1 MNKKALYEA
10 IMKDISKIVKKKINE
25 NMEEN
30 TINIPSQY
38 YDEDGDI
45 DLSDLSILPKN
56 IIKALVNDLLTNGD
70 FQEDDR
76 DDDCLMC
83 SILPYIDSKNVEEY
97 DYESLTKQILDSYD
111 DIQEDDKVARDISY
125 LYEIT
130 LFNHTIFYTCYKVPV
145 IGDYDIDNIDEDE
158 NCSIIECKEYNNVYT
173 DKNQLESTKDV
184 IDDAR
189 TLLEYTNKRNYF
201 IEQIIKKYR
210 DSNTKDIKLVTEL
223 LKLSYDQGFNCSR
236 LDNI

>member
-45 DLSDLSILPKN
+45 DLSDLSVLPQN
-56 IIKALVNDLLTNGD
+56 IINALAKDLLKNGD

-83 SILPYIDSKNVEEY
+83 SILPYIDSKNKNASILTRSLEDYGMCLSFNAEV
-97 DYESLTKQILDSYD
+97 DYENIDHAEYRSNNGDVPNDPAYRECDINNVIISGLMLTDGD
-111 DIQEDDKVARDISY
+111 QEIMINDPKIIEKVKN
-125 LYEIT
+125 ET
-130 LFNHTIFYTCYKVPV
+130 LSSNV
-145 IGDYDIDNIDEDE
+145 IDNF
-158 NCSIIECKEYNNVYT
+158 
-173 DKNQLESTKDV
+173 
-184 IDDAR
+184 R
-189 TLLEYTNKRNYF
+189 
-201 IEQIIKKYR
+201 IEQEEQFDPYEME
-210 DSNTKDIKLVTEL
+210 DYYED
-223 LKLSYDQGFNCSR
+223 
-236 LDNI
+236 

>member
-45 DLSDLSILPKN
+45 DLSDLSVLPQN
-56 IIKALVNDLLTNGD
+56 IINALAKDLLTNGD

-83 SILPYIDSKNVEEY
+83 SILPYIDSKNENATILTRSLEDYGMCLSFNAEV
-97 DYESLTKQILDSYD
+97 DYENIDHAEYPSNDIDVPNDPAYRECDIKDVVISGLMLTDGDQEIMINDPDIIEKVKDETLASNVIDNFRIEQEQSYD
-111 DIQEDDKVARDISY
+111 PYDMEDY
-125 LYEIT
+125 YE
-130 LFNHTIFYTCYKVPV
+130 
-145 IGDYDIDNIDEDE
+145 D
-158 NCSIIECKEYNNVYT
+158 
-173 DKNQLESTKDV
+173 
-184 IDDAR
+184 
-189 TLLEYTNKRNYF
+189 
-201 IEQIIKKYR
+201 
-210 DSNTKDIKLVTEL
+210 
-223 LKLSYDQGFNCSR
+223 
-236 LDNI
+236 

>member
-45 DLSDLSILPKN
+45 DLSDLSVLPQN
-56 IIKALVNDLLTNGD
+56 IINALAKDLLTNGD

-83 SILPYIDSKNVEEY
+83 SILPYIDSKNENATILTRSLEDYGMCLSFNVEV
-97 DYESLTKQILDSYD
+97 DYENIDHAAYPSNDRDVPDDPAYRECDIKDVVISGLMLTDGDQEIMINDPDIIEKVKDETLSSNVIDNFRIEQEQSYD
-111 DIQEDDKVARDISY
+111 PYEMDDYYED
-125 LYEIT
+125 
-130 LFNHTIFYTCYKVPV
+130 
-145 IGDYDIDNIDEDE
+145 
-158 NCSIIECKEYNNVYT
+158 
-173 DKNQLESTKDV
+173 
-184 IDDAR
+184 
-189 TLLEYTNKRNYF
+189 
-201 IEQIIKKYR
+201 
-210 DSNTKDIKLVTEL
+210 
-223 LKLSYDQGFNCSR
+223 
-236 LDNI
+236 

>member
-45 DLSDLSILPKN
+45 DLSDLSVLPQN
-56 IIKALVNDLLTNGD
+56 IINALAMDLLTNGD

-83 SILPYIDSKNVEEY
+83 SILPYIDSENKNTSILTRSLEDYGICLSFNVTI
-97 DYESLTKQILDSYD
+97 DYENIDHAEYRSNNGDVPNDSAYRECDINNVIISGLMLTDGD
-111 DIQEDDKVARDISY
+111 QEIMINDPKIIEKVKN
-125 LYEIT
+125 ET
-130 LFNHTIFYTCYKVPV
+130 LSSNV
-145 IGDYDIDNIDEDE
+145 IDNF
-158 NCSIIECKEYNNVYT
+158 
-173 DKNQLESTKDV
+173 
-184 IDDAR
+184 R
-189 TLLEYTNKRNYF
+189 
-201 IEQIIKKYR
+201 IEQEEQF
-210 DSNTKDIKLVTEL
+210 DP
-223 LKLSYDQGFNCSR
+223 YDME
-236 LDNI
+236 DYYED

>member
-56 IIKALVNDLLTNGD
+56 IIKALVNDLLINGD

-76 DDDCLMC
+76 DGDCLMC
-83 SILPYIDSKNVEEY
+83 SILPYINSKNENATILTRSLEDYGMCLSFNAEV
-97 DYESLTKQILDSYD
+97 DYENIDHAAYPSNDIDVPNDPAYRECDIKDVVISGLMLTDGDQEIMINDPDIIEKVKDETLASNVIDNFRIEQEQSYD
-111 DIQEDDKVARDISY
+111 PYEMDDYYED
-125 LYEIT
+125 
-130 LFNHTIFYTCYKVPV
+130 
-145 IGDYDIDNIDEDE
+145 
-158 NCSIIECKEYNNVYT
+158 
-173 DKNQLESTKDV
+173 
-184 IDDAR
+184 
-189 TLLEYTNKRNYF
+189 
-201 IEQIIKKYR
+201 
-210 DSNTKDIKLVTEL
+210 
-223 LKLSYDQGFNCSR
+223 
-236 LDNI
+236 

>member
-56 IIKALVNDLLTNGD
+56 IINALAKDLLTNGD

-83 SILPYIDSKNVEEY
+83 SILPYIDSKNENATILTRSLEDYGMCLSFNVDV
-97 DYESLTKQILDSYD
+97 DYENIDHAAYPSNDRDVPDDPAYRECDIKDITISGLMLTDGDQEIMINDPDIIEKVKDEALTSNVIDNFRIEQEESYD
-111 DIQEDDKVARDISY
+111 PYEMDDYYED
-125 LYEIT
+125 
-130 LFNHTIFYTCYKVPV
+130 
-145 IGDYDIDNIDEDE
+145 
-158 NCSIIECKEYNNVYT
+158 
-173 DKNQLESTKDV
+173 
-184 IDDAR
+184 
-189 TLLEYTNKRNYF
+189 
-201 IEQIIKKYR
+201 
-210 DSNTKDIKLVTEL
+210 
-223 LKLSYDQGFNCSR
+223 
-236 LDNI
+236 

>member
-45 DLSDLSILPKN
+45 DLSDLSVLPQN
-56 IIKALVNDLLTNGD
+56 IINALAKDLLTNGD

-83 SILPYIDSKNVEEY
+83 SILPYIDSKNENATILTRSLEDYGMCLSFNAEV
-97 DYESLTKQILDSYD
+97 DYENIDHAAYPSNDRDVPDDPAYRECDIKDVVISGLMLTDGDQEIMINDPDIIEKVKDETLTSNVIDNFRIEQEESYD
-111 DIQEDDKVARDISY
+111 PYEMDDYYED
-125 LYEIT
+125 
-130 LFNHTIFYTCYKVPV
+130 
-145 IGDYDIDNIDEDE
+145 
-158 NCSIIECKEYNNVYT
+158 
-173 DKNQLESTKDV
+173 
-184 IDDAR
+184 
-189 TLLEYTNKRNYF
+189 
-201 IEQIIKKYR
+201 
-210 DSNTKDIKLVTEL
+210 
-223 LKLSYDQGFNCSR
+223 
-236 LDNI
+236 

>member
-45 DLSDLSILPKN
+45 DLSDLSVLPQN
-56 IIKALVNDLLTNGD
+56 IINALAKDLLTNGD

-83 SILPYIDSKNVEEY
+83 SILPYIDSKNENATILTRSLEDYGMCLSFNAEV
-97 DYESLTKQILDSYD
+97 DYENIDHAAYPSNDIDVPNDPAYRECDIKDVVISGLMLTDGDQEIMINDPDIIEKVKDETLASNVIDNFRIEQEQSYD
-111 DIQEDDKVARDISY
+111 PYEMDDYYED
-125 LYEIT
+125 
-130 LFNHTIFYTCYKVPV
+130 
-145 IGDYDIDNIDEDE
+145 
-158 NCSIIECKEYNNVYT
+158 
-173 DKNQLESTKDV
+173 
-184 IDDAR
+184 
-189 TLLEYTNKRNYF
+189 
-201 IEQIIKKYR
+201 
-210 DSNTKDIKLVTEL
+210 
-223 LKLSYDQGFNCSR
+223 
-236 LDNI
+236 